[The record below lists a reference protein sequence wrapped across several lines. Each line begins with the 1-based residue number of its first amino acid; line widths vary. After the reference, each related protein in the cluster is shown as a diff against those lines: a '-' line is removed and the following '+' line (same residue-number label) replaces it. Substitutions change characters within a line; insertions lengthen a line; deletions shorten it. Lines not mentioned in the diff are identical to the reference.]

1 MWGVSRC
8 GFIETS
14 LGAIPLMYQPLLV
27 LFNTFS
33 AHPLPPP
40 ARTLTLIP
48 ASEERPGRKFCDN
61 QKGMKLKF
69 LKEFVHIDLM
79 KFA

>member
-1 MWGVSRC
+1 MWGVLRC
-8 GFIETS
+8 GFIKTS
-14 LGAIPLMYQPLLV
+14 LGAIPVSLSIVQYLL
-27 LFNTFS
+27 S
-33 AHPLPPP
+33 PAPPP
-40 ARTLTLIP
+40 PCHRTLTLIP

-61 QKGMKLKF
+61 QKAMKLKF